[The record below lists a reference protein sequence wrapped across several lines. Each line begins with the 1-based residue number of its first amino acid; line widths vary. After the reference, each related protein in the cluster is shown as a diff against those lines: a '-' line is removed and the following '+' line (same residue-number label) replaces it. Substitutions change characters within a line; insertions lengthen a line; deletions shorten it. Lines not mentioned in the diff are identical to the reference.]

1 MAPLLFLIAGTLG
14 TLAAGRLGVRRLRPW
29 PVPLR
34 AGLALMFTVTGIAH
48 FVGKRQDLIE
58 THALLVGRDGEA
70 RLHDQFARATTS
82 RIAAASSRGT
92 SSCRKWPA
100 PVFVT
105 TASGRTRAR

>member
-58 THALLVGRDGEA
+58 MVPPALPAPALLVTVTGVLELAG
-70 RLHDQFARATTS
+70 
-82 RIAAASSRGT
+82 AAALLSDRTAPGAAGSSEERRAGT
-92 SSCRKWPA
+92 GC
-100 PVFVT
+100 
-105 TASGRTRAR
+105 